1 MLSIKQSKQVSYVEQ
16 TNFTAFDKGA
26 QLFRESIEKR
36 ILGGILAEVG
46 EK

>member
-16 TNFTAFDKGA
+16 TSFAAFDKGA
-26 QLFRESIEKR
+26 QLFRGSIEKR
-36 ILGGILAEVG
+36 ILGGILTEVG